1 MSIETREA
9 EFLCTGSEFQLYL
22 ESCDPWI
29 RQFRAAKIREAMQ
42 RALKLSALWQAKS
55 ESDRLQV
62 RERQGKARLRSI
74 TGHVLA
80 RRKAELFDQISQRF
94 GNRLH
99 ALGEMQRLGHGIPA
113 DEYEDSTD
121 FQHT

>member
-22 ESCDPWI
+22 ESVDPWV
-29 RQFRAAKIREAMQ
+29 RQFRADRIRMSMQ
-42 RALKLSALWQAKS
+42 RALKLSVLWQAKA
-55 ESDRLQV
+55 ESDRTDVHQ
-62 RERQGKARLRSI
+62 RKGKAKLRSI

-80 RRKAELFDQISQRF
+80 RRKAELFDQVAQRL

-99 ALGEMQRLGHGIPA
+99 ALGEIRRLGHGIPA
-113 DEYEDSTD
+113 EEYEDNTD
-121 FQHT
+121 FQRL